1 MTITRNQTDAAAAA
15 EGALRQRSFSGAIRR
30 AARNALRLSF
40 IAACIIVGGSIFGTI
55 LHETGLSRG
64 DFTLMAGGL
73 ISCVLLI
80 MARDMLRPGKP

>member
-1 MTITRNQTDAAAAA
+1 MTITRNQTDAAA
-15 EGALRQRSFSGAIRR
+15 EGAPPLRGFGGVFRR
-30 AARNALRLSF
+30 AARTALRLSF
-40 IAACIIVGGSIFGTI
+40 IVACIIIGGSIFGTI

-80 MARDMLRPGKP
+80 MAKDMLRPGKQ